1 VGLGDRGPGGIQTG
15 PDGVVTDENASTHC
29 CLVAIGRLQVTS
41 TPNSSDLAGSNSN
54 SGKYHFINN
63 LIKSFGYC
71 TQDVAKFAMC
81 QDATR

>member
-1 VGLGDRGPGGIQTG
+1 MGLGDRGSGGIQTG

-54 SGKYHFINN
+54 SGKYCFINN
-63 LIKSFGYC
+63 LIGSFDYYI
-71 TQDVAKFAMC
+71 QDVATFVTR